1 MASPSLAADAAAP
14 FYQPREAPASIARER
29 RSEQRGRFLVIAAAR

>member
-14 FYQPREAPASIARER
+14 FYQPREVLASIAGER
-29 RSEQRGRFLVIAAAR
+29 RSEQGGRFLLIAAAR